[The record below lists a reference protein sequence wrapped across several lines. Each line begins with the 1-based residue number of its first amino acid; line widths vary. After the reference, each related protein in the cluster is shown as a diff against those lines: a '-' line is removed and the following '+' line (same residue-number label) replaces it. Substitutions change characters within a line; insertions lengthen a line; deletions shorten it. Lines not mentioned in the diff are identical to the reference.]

1 MKVTIVEYEDL
12 PEDVRY
18 SQPDNGCGK
27 EDANYLK
34 IEIPG
39 VSVYYQSDAMEPED
53 ATFTRDLSWIVDELH
68 RAYVA
73 GMLDAWLFH
82 NSPFNY
88 TAHTRLA

>member
-39 VSVYYQSDAMEPED
+39 GSVYYQSDAMEPED

-68 RAYVA
+68 RAYAA
-73 GMLDAWLFH
+73 GINAQ
-82 NSPFNY
+82 
-88 TAHTRLA
+88 